1 MSIEIIAK
9 LKAKNNGQFALL
21 DDIDLKGGYRVVDNL
36 TERNNIPS
44 DKRKVGMRVV
54 VISTDIVYVLNS
66 DLITWSVDKT
76 ETLSLQD
83 AYNNG
88 SIITITK
95 DIPVTIQSLNTDLTS
110 LFEIKDSAGN
120 KILSANNESKII
132 FNKQLQG
139 KEYTS
144 SITAAIQTNSSDVT
158 LDITDRDIYRAIQY
172 FYTVSNSDES
182 GYETGQ
188 LFLIH
193 DGFAATIYAI
203 MGNSINTPCGI
214 SFNAILSGH
223 NLYLKA
229 STDNSG
235 SFSRIVHLFKIAL
248 I

>member
-1 MSIEIIAK
+1 MPIEVISK

-21 DDIDLKGGYRVVDNL
+21 DDIDLKGGYRIVDNL
-36 TERNNIPS
+36 TERNNIS
-44 DKRKVGMRVV
+44 ADKRKAGMKVA
-54 VISTDIVYVLNS
+54 VISTDIVYKLND
-66 DLITWSVDKT
+66 DLTTWCVDKT

-88 SIITITK
+88 NTIAIIGNRPTI
-95 DIPVTIQSLNTDLTS
+95 IQTEETNLIS
-110 LFEIKDSAGN
+110 LFEIQDSVGN
-120 KILSANNESKII
+120 KILSANNESKVV

-144 SITAAIQTNSSDVT
+144 SITAAIQTNSSDIT
-158 LDITDRDIYRAIQY
+158 LDVTNRDIYRAVQY
-172 FYTVSNSDES
+172 FYTVSNSDGS

-188 LFLIH
+188 LFVIH
-193 DGFAATIYAI
+193 DGFTATIYAI

-214 SFNAILSGH
+214 SFNSILSGH